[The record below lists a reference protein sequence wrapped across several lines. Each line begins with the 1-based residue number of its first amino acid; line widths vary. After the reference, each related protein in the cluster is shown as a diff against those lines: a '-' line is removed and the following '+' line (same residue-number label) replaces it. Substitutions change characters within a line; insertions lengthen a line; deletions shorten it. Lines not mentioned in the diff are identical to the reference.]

1 LSKNV
6 FIMVTLSYKEK
17 KKKKTG
23 HDFRCFFL
31 LLEIKTSAWTGAFRF
46 IYLFKIKTTTKK
58 KAAATGFNFS

>member
-1 LSKNV
+1 
-6 FIMVTLSYKEK
+6 MVTLSYKEK

-31 LLEIKTSAWTGAFRF
+31 LLEIKTSAWTGAFKF

-58 KAAATGFNFS
+58 KSSSYWL

>member
-1 LSKNV
+1 
-6 FIMVTLSYKEK
+6 MVTLSYKEK

-31 LLEIKTSAWTGAFRF
+31 LLEIKTSAWTGAFKF
-46 IYLFKIKTTTKK
+46 IFLKLKQPLKK